1 MEQKLYLLQVQV
13 SHQKSLLNFQQE
25 NIMYKYGLEYLKIV
39 QARFLVGV
47 TKSCMFKINIIPPM
61 IPANIR

>member
-1 MEQKLYLLQVQV
+1 MTI
-13 SHQKSLLNFQQE
+13 

>member
-1 MEQKLYLLQVQV
+1 MTI
-13 SHQKSLLNFQQE
+13 

-39 QARFLVGV
+39 QARFLVGA
-47 TKSCMFKINIIPPM
+47 TKSHMFKINIIPPM